1 MNNPSQNPTNNDQ
14 SKTTLSSQSEQV
26 GLKTFS
32 VTVFEANYGYVEV
45 QASSED
51 EACEQA
57 RLMYENGDIL
67 LSIDGENTELSF
79 SCVGGL

>member
-1 MNNPSQNPTNNDQ
+1 MNNPSQNPTNNATT
-14 SKTTLSSQSEQV
+14 KTTLSVQSEQV
-26 GLKTFS
+26 DMRTFA
-32 VTVFEANYGYVEV
+32 VTIFEANYGYVEV

-79 SCVGGL
+79 SCAGGQ